1 MCRTF
6 KIPSH
11 IRSLMMGTEIVPK
24 ILVSFDHLT
33 KLVDQEDSITFYII
47 LINSYITCINFS
59 VYKIPN

>member
-1 MCRTF
+1 
-6 KIPSH
+6 
-11 IRSLMMGTEIVPK
+11 MMGTEIVPK